1 MLKMEEEQMKKKL
14 ILPTLLATVFLT
26 ACGPDTP
33 PNETATESEA
43 PVAETEQKSQQVEA
57 DNWKRVETDAAIT
70 HIHGAG
76 FWQDDA
82 RPVVAT
88 HHGLMEYREDGWY
101 ELMSNRHDY
110 MGFELVVDGFYASGH
125 PERQSAFKN
134 PLGVVRGTDR
144 GETLEVRSLEGEAD
158 FHHMSVGY
166 RSESLYVYLEEPTN
180 ELRPGFYRS
189 LDKGETFEPMK
200 MEGTERHGIAGLLA
214 DATEPLRM
222 YVYGTNGM
230 LVSDDGGDTF
240 DTSIS
245 GEHILLAATDDTT
258 LAYVREASDYELVLR
273 QDEDETVLPLPDL
286 EADAVPIELAIDEGR
301 LLLATSDN
309 SVYLY
314 EEGSWTTLL
323 QTGTA
328 K

>member
-1 MLKMEEEQMKKKL
+1 MHTNRMIL
-14 ILPTLLATVFLT
+14 ILLATVFLT

-189 LDKGETFEPMK
+189 LDKGETIEPMK
-200 MEGTERHGIAGLLA
+200 MEGTERHGIVGLLA
-214 DATEPLRM
+214 DAREPLRVH
-222 YVYGTNGM
+222 VYGPNGM

-240 DTSIS
+240 DTLIS
-245 GEHILLAATDDTT
+245 GERILLAATDDTT

>member
-26 ACGPDTP
+26 ACGPDAP
-33 PNETATESEA
+33 PNETATEPEA

-200 MEGTERHGIAGLLA
+200 MEGTERHGIAGLLT

-240 DTSIS
+240 DTLIS
-245 GEHILLAATDDTT
+245 GEHILLAATDHTT

-286 EADAVPIELAIDEGR
+286 EVDAVPIELAIDEGR